1 MSNSSMLFEEIKEML
16 IPDKEKIVA
25 ILQKLGM
32 SKKKIQHSIDVANFA
47 DKIADV
53 IEKDGKTINRRLLQA
68 GALLHDIGLTRTFDD
83 ISPEHGV
90 IGADMVRKMGLPES
104 VARFCEVHESCGG
117 ITFKEAEELK
127 FPILPLRESY
137 APETLEEKI
146 LVAADF
152 FIFIIKEG
160 PEDYGYKRYDPWNNP
175 EELKDAMFPYVRD
188 VYRKYLKKEI
198 TIDHPIINRGYLIN
212 KEFLNYITP
221 DMLD

>member
-1 MSNSSMLFEEIKEML
+1 MSHISILEEIKEML

-25 ILQKLGM
+25 VLQKFGM

-47 DKIADV
+47 EKIADAM
-53 IEKDGKTINRRLLQA
+53 EKDGKKINKKILQA
-68 GALLHDIGLTRTFDD
+68 GALLHDIGLTRAFDD

-90 IGADMVRKMGLPES
+90 IGADIVKKIGLPES
-104 VARFCEVHESCGG
+104 LARFCEVHESCGG
-117 ITFKEAEELK
+117 LTFKEAEELRL
-127 FPILPLRESY
+127 PILPLRESY
-137 APETLEEKI
+137 APKTIEEKI

-152 FIFIIKEG
+152 FIFILKEG
-160 PEDYGYKRYDPWNNP
+160 PEEYGYKKFDPWKNP

-198 TIDHPIINRGYLIN
+198 TIDHPIITRGYLIN
-212 KEFLNYITP
+212 KEFLNYITA